1 MSMRRRV
8 KNDRKEKNLERKAAE
23 VQQDGLHDE
32 LHHRDT
38 RLALLADVVF
48 QLGLRQSRRVDLL
61 LKVFLQQQ
69 RGGEATER
77 VLG

>member
-1 MSMRRRV
+1 MSMRTRV
-8 KNDRKEKNLERKAAE
+8 KNGRKKNHLERKAAE

-38 RLALLADVVF
+38 RLDLLAHVILEF
-48 QLGLRQSRRVDLL
+48 RLGQSRRVDLL
-61 LKVFLQQQ
+61 LKVLLQQQ